1 MCVVLSTGK
10 DTRRA
15 GGDPQRC
22 CHEIQA
28 RGSESRKGYQPVM
41 RRGWQSE
48 ESYPL
53 EERRK
58 RLVLDVIGVDKMK
71 NMHLERPTQDQSPGS
86 ELYRSKHP

>member
-1 MCVVLSTGK
+1 
-10 DTRRA
+10 
-15 GGDPQRC
+15 
-22 CHEIQA
+22 
-28 RGSESRKGYQPVM
+28 M
-41 RRGWQSE
+41 RSKQEAVKAERVTSQSWAEGWQSE

-58 RLVLDVIGVDKMK
+58 RLVLDVIGVDEMK